1 MNSIDNLN
9 LTPGIHSEGLFPHL
23 LKVGEKHFFVK
34 GAVTEL
40 AQMCR
45 S

>member
-23 LKVGEKHFFVK
+23 LKVGEEALLRK
-34 GAVTEL
+34 GGDY
-40 AQMCR
+40 
-45 S
+45 